1 MPSVQFSDLN
11 LLPSLQQTLNKIGY
25 DTPTPIQ
32 AQTIPLVLAGDD
44 VLGIAQT
51 GTGKT
56 AAFCLPMIHT
66 LAEKRNRPEPKFTRA
81 LILTPTRELAIQIH
95 QNLEIYGEGMG
106 QRYAVIFGGVSQG
119 KQVAQLK
126 KGVDVLVATPGRLLD
141 LIDQGYAKLN
151 RVEVFVLDEAD
162 RMVDM
167 GFLPDVERIIGHC
180 PSKRQTMLFS
190 ATISQDVKY
199 ISKKY
204 MKEPKQIIVETYVD
218 ASKLKQVYYD
228 TPNSSKFS
236 LLVHLMKKEK
246 SGIVMVFCNT
256 RRNVDM
262 VSDNLKRYKIHAHA
276 IHGGL
281 EQKKRSRVIEK
292 FHTKE
297 AEILVCTDVAAR
309 GLDIRGVTHV
319 YNYDIPRTSDE
330 YIHRI
335 GRTAR
340 AGEEGLAISI
350 VSNRDYDNFRK
361 VLEDDSLKIK
371 LRELPQMEKLS
382 PRFDSGRSS
391 SFGGRPSSGGFGGR
405 SGGRDSGR
413 SGGRKPTRR

>member
-1 MPSVQFSDLN
+1 MKEFKELG
-11 LLPSLQQTLNKIGY
+11 LNKEIVSVLEELDFESPTAIQKEAIPFILEGKDVIGNAATGSGKTFAFAAGII
-25 DTPTPIQ
+25 DKTIPGKGIQ
-32 AQTIPLVLAGDD
+32 ALV
-44 VLGIAQT
+44 
-51 GTGKT
+51 
-56 AAFCLPMIHT
+56 
-66 LAEKRNRPEPKFTRA
+66 
-81 LILTPTRELAIQIH
+81 LTPTRELADQIAKVTRTFAKKTK
-95 QNLEIYGEGMG
+95 LKIVEIYG
-106 QRYAVIFGGVSQG
+106 GVSFENQID
-119 KQVAQLK
+119 KVRQS
-126 KGVDVLVATPGRLLD
+126 DILVATPGRLLD
-141 LIDQGYAKLN
+141 HLERKTLKLGDLKIL
-151 RVEVFVLDEAD
+151 VLDEAD

-180 PSKRQTMLFS
+180 PSERQTMLFS

-309 GLDIRGVTHV
+309 GLDIKGVTHV

-391 SFGGRPSSGGFGGR
+391 SFGGRPSSGGRGGFGGR